1 MSDIIK
7 IDNLIEN
14 MQELEVIEEPVV
26 KEKRRYRSKF
36 HDMTEEQIKQHKAEV
51 KRKSNINYKLNH
63 YDKIREAQTRYFS
76 SDKVRDYMRDWK
88 RNEAKMKKEAKLQ
101 ELRLQEPLNV

>member
-1 MSDIIK
+1 MTDTIK

-36 HDMTEEQIKQHKAEV
+36 HGMSEEDIKKHKAEV

-63 YDKIREAQTRYFS
+63 YDKIREVQKRYS
-76 SDKVRDYMRDWK
+76 SSEKGLNYQRDYK
-88 RNEAKMKKEAKLQ
+88 RKEALLKKEAKL
-101 ELRLQEPLNV
+101 EEPLNI

>member
-1 MSDIIK
+1 MSDTVK

-14 MQELEVIEEPVV
+14 MKELEVVEEPVV

-63 YDKIREAQTRYFS
+63 YEKIREVQKRYS
-76 SDKVRDYMRDWK
+76 SSEKGLNYQRDYK
-88 RNEAKMKKEAKLQ
+88 RKEALLKKEAKL
-101 ELRLQEPLNV
+101 EEPLNI

>member
-1 MSDIIK
+1 MTDTIK

-14 MQELEVIEEPVV
+14 MQELEVIEEPEQPIV

-63 YDKIREAQTRYFS
+63 YEKIREVQKRYS
-76 SDKVRDYMRDWK
+76 SSEKGLNYQRDYK
-88 RNEAKMKKEAKLQ
+88 RKEALLKKEAKL
-101 ELRLQEPLNV
+101 EEPLNI

>member
-1 MSDIIK
+1 MTDTIK

-14 MQELEVIEEPVV
+14 MQELVVEEPEEPVV

-63 YDKIREAQTRYFS
+63 YEKIREVQKRYS
-76 SDKVRDYMRDWK
+76 SSEKGLNYQRDYK
-88 RNEAKMKKEAKLQ
+88 RKEALLKKEAKL
-101 ELRLQEPLNV
+101 EEPLNI

>member
-1 MSDIIK
+1 MSDTIK

-14 MQELEVIEEPVV
+14 MKELEVVEEPVV

-63 YDKIREAQTRYFS
+63 YDKIREVQKRYS
-76 SDKVRDYMRDWK
+76 SSEKGLNYQRDYK
-88 RNEAKMKKEAKLQ
+88 RKEALLKKEAKL
-101 ELRLQEPLNV
+101 EEPLNI

>member
-1 MSDIIK
+1 MTDTIK

-14 MQELEVIEEPVV
+14 MQELEVKEPEQPVV

-36 HDMTEEQIKQHKAEV
+36 HEMTEEQVKQHKAEV

-63 YDKIREAQTRYFS
+63 YDKIREVQKRYS
-76 SDKVRDYMRDWK
+76 SSEKGLNYQRDYK
-88 RNEAKMKKEAKLQ
+88 RKEALLKKEAKL
-101 ELRLQEPLNV
+101 EEPLNI

>member
-1 MSDIIK
+1 MSDTIK

-14 MQELEVIEEPVV
+14 MQELEVIEEPEQPIV

-36 HDMTEEQIKQHKAEV
+36 HEMTEEQIKQHKAEV

-63 YDKIREAQTRYFS
+63 YDKIREVQKRYS
-76 SDKVRDYMRDWK
+76 SSEKGLNYQRDYK
-88 RNEAKMKKEAKLQ
+88 RKEALLKKEAKL
-101 ELRLQEPLNV
+101 EEPLDI

>member
-1 MSDIIK
+1 MTDTIK

-36 HDMTEEQIKQHKAEV
+36 HGMSEEEIKKHKAEV

-63 YDKIREAQTRYFS
+63 YEKIREVQKRYS
-76 SDKVRDYMRDWK
+76 SSEKGLNYQRDYK
-88 RNEAKMKKEAKLQ
+88 RKEALLKKEAKL
-101 ELRLQEPLNV
+101 EEPLNI

>member
-1 MSDIIK
+1 MSDTIK

-36 HDMTEEQIKQHKAEV
+36 HDMTDEQIKQHKAEV

-63 YDKIREAQTRYFS
+63 YDKIREVQKRYS
-76 SDKVRDYMRDWK
+76 SSEKGLNYQRDYK
-88 RNEAKMKKEAKLQ
+88 RKEALLKKEAKL
-101 ELRLQEPLNV
+101 EEPLNI

>member
-1 MSDIIK
+1 MTDTIK

-14 MQELEVIEEPVV
+14 MQELVVEEPEEPVV

-63 YDKIREAQTRYFS
+63 YEKIREVQKRYS
-76 SDKVRDYMRDWK
+76 SSEKGLNYQRDYK
-88 RNEAKMKKEAKLQ
+88 RKEAKMKREAKLTE
-101 ELRLQEPLNV
+101 ELHV

>member
-1 MSDIIK
+1 MSDTIK

-14 MQELEVIEEPVV
+14 MKELEVVEEPVV

-36 HDMTEEQIKQHKAEV
+36 HGMSEEDIKKHKAEV

-63 YDKIREAQTRYFS
+63 YDKIREVQKRYS
-76 SDKVRDYMRDWK
+76 SSEKGLNYQRDYK
-88 RNEAKMKKEAKLQ
+88 RKEALFKKEAKL
-101 ELRLQEPLNV
+101 EEPLNI

>member
-1 MSDIIK
+1 MSDTIK

-14 MQELEVIEEPVV
+14 MQELEVVEEPVV

-36 HDMTEEQIKQHKAEV
+36 YEMSEEDIKKHKAEI

-63 YDKIREAQTRYFS
+63 YDKIREVQKKYS
-76 SDKVRDYMRDWK
+76 SSEKGLNYQRDYK
-88 RNEAKMKKEAKLQ
+88 RKEALLKKEAKLQ
-101 ELRLQEPLNV
+101 EPINV

>member
-1 MSDIIK
+1 MSDTIK

-14 MQELEVIEEPVV
+14 MKELEVVEEPVV

-63 YDKIREAQTRYFS
+63 YEKIREVQKRYS
-76 SDKVRDYMRDWK
+76 SSEKGLNYQRDYK
-88 RNEAKMKKEAKLQ
+88 RKEALLKKEAKL
-101 ELRLQEPLNV
+101 EEPLNI

>member
-1 MSDIIK
+1 MSDTIK

-63 YDKIREAQTRYFS
+63 YERLEKFRRDIL
-76 SDKVRDYMRDWK
+76 VRKRDLIINGIISVRK
-88 RNEAKMKKEAKLQ
+88 H
-101 ELRLQEPLNV
+101 

>member
-63 YDKIREAQTRYFS
+63 YEKIREVQKRYS
-76 SDKVRDYMRDWK
+76 SSEKGLNYQRDYK
-88 RNEAKMKKEAKLQ
+88 RKEALLKKEAKL
-101 ELRLQEPLNV
+101 EEPLNI

>member
-1 MSDIIK
+1 MSDTIK

-14 MQELEVIEEPVV
+14 MKELEVVEEPVV

-63 YDKIREAQTRYFS
+63 YDKIREVQKRYS
-76 SDKVRDYMRDWK
+76 SSEKGLNYRRDYK
-88 RNEAKMKKEAKLQ
+88 RKEALQKKEAKL
-101 ELRLQEPLNV
+101 EEPHNI

>member
-1 MSDIIK
+1 MSDTIK

-14 MQELEVIEEPVV
+14 MQELEVKEPEEPVV

-36 HDMTEEQIKQHKAEV
+36 HGMSEEDIKKHKAEV

-63 YDKIREAQTRYFS
+63 YDKIREVQKRYS
-76 SDKVRDYMRDWK
+76 SSEKGLNYQRDYK
-88 RNEAKMKKEAKLQ
+88 RKEALQKKEAKLD
-101 ELRLQEPLNV
+101 EPLNI

>member
-1 MSDIIK
+1 MSDTIK

-14 MQELEVIEEPVV
+14 MKELEVVEEPVV

-63 YDKIREAQTRYFS
+63 YEKIREVQKRYS
-76 SDKVRDYMRDWK
+76 SSEKGLNYQRDYQRK
-88 RNEAKMKKEAKLQ
+88 EALLKKEAKL
-101 ELRLQEPLNV
+101 EEPLNI

>member
-1 MSDIIK
+1 MTDTIK

-36 HDMTEEQIKQHKAEV
+36 FYMTADEIKAHKAET
-51 KRKSNINYKLNH
+51 KRKCKINYRLNQ
-63 YDKIREAQTRYFS
+63 YDKIRVKLKQDILVLT
-76 SDKVRDYMRDWK
+76 KVGII
-88 RNEAKMKKEAKLQ
+88 
-101 ELRLQEPLNV
+101 

>member
-1 MSDIIK
+1 MTDTIK

-14 MQELEVIEEPVV
+14 MQELVVEEPEEPVV

-63 YDKIREAQTRYFS
+63 YEKIREVQKRYS
-76 SDKVRDYMRDWK
+76 SSEKGLNYQRDYK
-88 RNEAKMKKEAKLQ
+88 RKEALIKKEAKL
-101 ELRLQEPLNV
+101 EEPLNI

>member
-7 IDNLIEN
+7 IDNLVEN
-14 MQELEVIEEPVV
+14 MKELEVVEEPVV

-63 YDKIREAQTRYFS
+63 YEKIREVQKRYS
-76 SDKVRDYMRDWK
+76 SSEKGLNYQRDYK
-88 RNEAKMKKEAKLQ
+88 RKEALQKKEAKL
-101 ELRLQEPLNV
+101 EEPLNI

>member
-1 MSDIIK
+1 MTDTIK

-14 MQELEVIEEPVV
+14 MQELEVKEPEPPVV

-63 YDKIREAQTRYFS
+63 YDKIREVQKRYS
-76 SDKVRDYMRDWK
+76 SSEKGLDYQRDYK
-88 RNEAKMKKEAKLQ
+88 RKEAKMKREAKLTE
-101 ELRLQEPLNV
+101 ELHV